1 MSPEEFRVH
10 AHQVADWM
18 ADYLEQV
25 DTFPVKSQVKP
36 GEIYDQLPVHPPVR
50 GEPMEAI
57 LKDVDELILPG
68 MTHWQSRNFFAY
80 FPSNGS
86 YASLLGEMMAT
97 AMGAQCMIWETSPA
111 ATELEERVLNWLGEL
126 CGIPASWEG
135 VIQPTASDAT
145 LAALL
150 SARERAS
157 QFQIN
162 DQGFSGAPRFR
173 IYASS
178 QTHSSIEK
186 GVKIAGFGR
195 QNLIPISVDPAFAM
209 QPESLREAI
218 QADLAQG
225 YHPLAVVATLGTTSS
240 TAIDPLSAIAEICR
254 EFGLWLH
261 VDAAYGGNALV
272 LPEFHWMIQGIEQA
286 DSLVMNPHKWL
297 FTHFD
302 CSAYFVKDA
311 ATLVQ
316 TFEILP
322 EYLKTEADQRVNNYR
337 DWGIPL
343 GRRFRALKLWFVLR
357 HFGLEGLQEKL
368 RFHNQQAQRFGQWVQ
383 THKDFELLTPIT
395 MNLVCFRF
403 AGKGIQDLDA
413 FNAELVAR
421 LNRTGKLYLT
431 HTKLS
436 GTYTLRFVP
445 GATRL
450 QASDVED
457 AWQLI
462 AQTADAM
469 RQ

>member
-1 MSPEEFRVH
+1 S
-10 AHQVADWM
+10 
-18 ADYLEQV
+18 
-25 DTFPVKSQVKP
+25 
-36 GEIYDQLPVHPPVR
+36 
-50 GEPMEAI
+50 MEDI
-57 LKDVDELILPG
+57 FQDVDNIILPG

-80 FPSNGS
+80 FPSNAS

-111 ATELEERVLNWLGEL
+111 ATELEERVMNWLGEI

-145 LAALL
+145 LAAIL

-157 QFQIN
+157 EYQIN
-162 DQGFSGAPRFR
+162 ETGLDGQHRFR
-173 IYASS
+173 VYASS

-186 GVKIAGFGR
+186 GVKIAGLGR
-195 QNLIPISVDPAFAM
+195 QHLVAVEVDAAFAM
-209 QPESLREAI
+209 KPEALRAAIEA
-218 QADLAQG
+218 DKAQG
-225 YHPLAVVATLGTTSS
+225 YHPLCVIATLGTTSS
-240 TAIDPLSAIAEICR
+240 TAIDPLQPIAEVCQ
-254 EFGLWLH
+254 EFGIWLH

-272 LPEFHWMIQGIEQA
+272 LPEFHWMLAGIELA

-302 CSAYFVKDA
+302 CSAYFVKDTA
-311 ATLVQ
+311 ALVR
-316 TFEILP
+316 TFEIQP
-322 EYLKTEADQRVNNYR
+322 EYLKTAADQRVNNYR

-357 HFGLEGLQEKL
+357 HFGVDGLREKIQ
-368 RFHNQQAQRFGQWVQ
+368 FHNQQAQAFGQWVQ
-383 THKDFELLTPIT
+383 DHPDFEVMAPIS

-403 AGKGIQDLDA
+403 AKSGVPDLDA

-421 LNRTGKLYLT
+421 LNGSGKMYLT
-431 HTKLS
+431 HTKLH
-436 GTYTLRFVP
+436 GTYVLRFVP

-450 QASDVED
+450 QASDVQA

-462 AQTADAM
+462 LDTADELAGA
-469 RQ
+469 